1 MCKRIVLLNIIFKK
15 LLNKNLD
22 VSFENLTSIQK
33 SVKLY
38 ENIETYD
45 SLIYLLNLILII
57 VTSDIFH
64 KKWLHI
70 L

>member
-64 KKWLHI
+64 KK
-70 L
+70 